1 MEREEEKSRGFK
13 VEDRR
18 RFSAEG
24 EVKPEFRDADARAA
38 AAASA
43 RPAEAAPA
51 GAGESVESP
60 LRAAPHLAGAAAAHG
75 PAAGPEPE
83 VTFGAFLVGLST
95 QALMHLG
102 DIADPETGQ
111 ASPDLNAAQQII
123 DIIGM
128 LQRKTHGNLDREE
141 AQLIEAILFELRMK
155 YVEQARTLSR

>member
-24 EVKPEFRDADARAA
+24 EVKPEFRDTDAA
-38 AAASA
+38 AAAA
-43 RPAEAAPA
+43 APPAETSPA
-51 GAGESVESP
+51 GATESP
-60 LRAAPHLAGAAAAHG
+60 ASAHRDALHLADAAAAHG

-102 DIADPETGQ
+102 DIADPETGE
-111 ASPDLNAAQQII
+111 AAPDLNAAQQII

-155 YVEQARTLSR
+155 YVERARTLSR